1 MKYVFCLIPLVFAC
15 SSSDP
20 IVLGSDAGPL
30 PDAGQHLPD
39 SLTPDSTA
47 DSAPDAAPD
56 GGPEPEAG
64 TDAPAPEAGPPAV
77 DAGPDSL
84 PPGVDVLTDVP
95 ALADVVGADTASQD
109 AAPDRAV
116 DDVASDARD
125 ALTTA
130 DADAGFVPVCDVAVP
145 SCASAM
151 EADALIRATFPQPC
165 TPEADRKCGGVFTG
179 SVVTTFPMVCR
190 SGQWRLAGGQSGSQ
204 WVPAYQCSVGCA
216 QGKICG
222 P

>member
-1 MKYVFCLIPLVFAC
+1 MKYAFCLIPLVFAC

-20 IVLGSDAGPL
+20 IVFDSDAGPL

-47 DSAPDAAPD
+47 DSAPD

-64 TDAPAPEAGPPAV
+64 TDAPAPDAAPPAT
-77 DAGPDSL
+77 DAGPDGL
-84 PPGVDVLTDVP
+84 PPGVDVRTDVP

-116 DDVASDARD
+116 DVASDVRD
-125 ALTTA
+125 AGSTDAAA
-130 DADAGFVPVCDVAVP
+130 DTGVVVPVCDVAVP
-145 SCASAM
+145 ACTSAQ
-151 EADALIRATFPQPC
+151 EDDALIRATFPQPC
-165 TPEADRKCGGVFTG
+165 TPEADRKCGGVWTG
-179 SVVTTFPMVCR
+179 SLVTTFPMVCR
-190 SGQWRLAGGQSGSQ
+190 SAQWRLAGSMSGSQ
-204 WVPAYQCSVGCA
+204 WVPWYQCSMGCA